1 MFSIQEFG
9 RRKMELEYLY
19 QHSGSFMMLQLMMGS
34 LLVPAAI
41 GRSDLYRSF
50 VRSASSYV
58 VSFGPVAILVYVLFE
73 VSRLS

>member
-1 MFSIQEFG
+1 
-9 RRKMELEYLY
+9 MELEYLF

>member
-1 MFSIQEFG
+1 
-9 RRKMELEYLY
+9 MELEYLY

>member
-1 MFSIQEFG
+1 
-9 RRKMELEYLY
+9 MELEYLF
-19 QHSGSFMMLQLMMGS
+19 QHSGSFMILQLMMGS

-41 GRSDLYRSF
+41 GRADLYRSF
-50 VRSASSYV
+50 VRSAASYV